1 MYKRQ
6 VSGCTVRGES
16 CHDRRVDGGKA
27 TARMHAEAVSDAVG
41 CVSRTVPDAI
51 EAFR

>member
-1 MYKRQ
+1 MRLPE
-6 VSGCTVRGES
+6 CGEEVP
-16 CHDRRVDGGKA
+16 RYVGRVDGGEA